1 MRLPLSTT
9 GDRPLVIDEYRIDR
23 EPMPSHYKATFAIRY
38 TREQFVD
45 ALIVVHAFLKNQFDC
60 VVVTGNSGSPN
71 GDQITVWCW
80 ADGVGRK
87 LPTLTEQQQAADADP
102 RRI

>member
-1 MRLPLSTT
+1 MRLPFSTT
-9 GDRPLVIDEYRIDR
+9 GDRPLVIDEYRIDP
-23 EPMPSHYKATFAIRY
+23 EPMRDRYKATFALRY

-45 ALIVVHAFLKNQFDC
+45 ALVVVHAFLKTKFES
-60 VVVTGNSGSPN
+60 VVVSGNSGSPN

-80 ADGVGRK
+80 AAGRK
-87 LPTLTEQQQAADADP
+87 APTLTEQQQAADADP